1 MKRLLTLLLCLS
13 LLCPA
18 ASAAEGE
25 ASPWSRTEGDG
36 SYVTIRVPCP
46 QGDGLDWAEQRWLAV
61 RYADTGEPVP
71 LASGYQ
77 RDGYLFATVPAADAG
92 RPLEAFVGEEHHFP
106 DCTTVWQGNAYYN
119 EPGGTGELYLRG
131 VIQGD
136 QAGNLNAD
144 AALTRAAA
152 FTLLCRLLSLEPGGD
167 PGYAD
172 VAPGDWY
179 YETAS
184 AARAAGLAAADIS
197 FHPARAVT
205 RGEVTVMLARA
216 MEAVGWLTVPEG
228 GSADALGLADAG
240 DLPGWALGAYV
251 AFDRQSLGIST
262 WRESGETDPGY
273 GEPVTERLAEWD
285 KPATRGEVI
294 EFLNDALSFLPC
306 YPSQAAIDWGLDRD
320 MPVVDGSTSTYPYTA
335 SVFGSLFTNYQNHPR
350 FPESHSK
357 SHESYERLISGEAN
371 FLFAATLPSEE
382 LKARA
387 EAAGVEL
394 TCIPIAYDAMVFF
407 TNAENAIDGLS
418 QQQIQDIY
426 VYGKYTNWNQV
437 GGPDAE
443 LLPYR
448 RNADS
453 GSHALMEQYFLE
465 GGKLSL
471 SPDVHNVLT
480 SYAMSSALTDVAA
493 ALCTDPPAYA
503 IGYSVY
509 YYYLTAQYMMG
520 DVTGNQLKLLAV
532 DGVLPSDEAIADGS
546 YPLAGYN
553 YVVFRADEPEDSP
566 ARRLAAFMLS
576 AAGQDCVRNA
586 GFGPLSNDP
595 LADFEAANP
604 GRTVET
610 IFPAEAGGYVVL
622 SRAGEDGSLRAS
634 YLVRGDAGWGELQQ
648 AECPPPGAEPL
659 SAAVLKTRGSTLLF
673 GQIRESTACTVRL
686 TYGGGQTARCRL
698 EAYAGQSFHLLLDG
712 SPELEKLEL
721 LQGGQVLYSR
731 TDFS

>member
-92 RPLEAFVGEEHHFP
+92 RPLDAFVGEEHHFP

>member
-144 AALTRAAA
+144 AALTRAEA

-216 MEAVGWLTVPEG
+216 MEAVGWLTVPGG

-240 DLPGWALGAYV
+240 DLPGWALGAYE

-426 VYGKYTNWNQV
+426 VYGKYANWNQV